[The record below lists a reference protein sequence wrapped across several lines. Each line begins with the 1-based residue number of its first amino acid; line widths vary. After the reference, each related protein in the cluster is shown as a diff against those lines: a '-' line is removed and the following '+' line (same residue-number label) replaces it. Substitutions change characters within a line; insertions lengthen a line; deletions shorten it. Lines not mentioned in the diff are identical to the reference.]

1 MDMAGL
7 LGRLFRRQ
15 RTLEL
20 RCSAVVPAAGS
31 STRMEGQDK
40 LLLPLEEQPVL
51 LHTLRALELCPYLAE
66 IIVVTREDLIVP
78 IGQLCRDAG
87 LSKVRKVIVGGA
99 TRTHSV
105 LAGLGELPSGAELV
119 AIHDGAR
126 PLVSQEVLETV
137 IFRAAECGAA
147 APAVPVKDTIKQ
159 AKGGDGKT
167 VPEGCMV
174 ENTPDR
180 STLYAVQTP
189 QCFDRAAYLAALD
202 ELDEASA
209 RLVTDDCSLFELTG
223 RPVELVQGDYAN
235 IKITTREDLPR
246 AGNGG
251 KKMRIGHGYDV
262 HRLVEGRKL
271 ILGGVEVPYEKGLLG
286 HSDADVL
293 AHAVMDAVLGAAAL
307 GDIGQHFPDTAEEYA
322 GADSL
327 MLARRV
333 AEIMTEHGWRI
344 ENIDATILCQ
354 RPKLAPHIPAMR
366 AKLAEAFGMPVDAV
380 SVKATTEEHL
390 GFTGEGLG
398 IAAHAVA
405 LIEAV

>member
-15 RTLEL
+15 RTPEL

-105 LAGLGELPSGAELV
+105 LAGLGELSSGAELV

-147 APAVPVKDTIKQ
+147 APAVPVKDTIKR
-159 AKGGDGKT
+159 ARDGL
-167 VPEGCMV
+167 V
-174 ENTPDR
+174 EATLER
-180 STLYAVQTP
+180 SELFAVQTP
-189 QCFDRAAYLAALD
+189 QVFQVDLIKAALVKALED
-202 ELDEASA
+202 GAAL
-209 RLVTDDCSLFELTG
+209 TDDCG
-223 RPVELVQGDYAN
+223 AV
-235 IKITTREDLPR
+235 
-246 AGNGG
+246 
-251 KKMRIGHGYDV
+251 RIGHGYDV
-262 HRLVEGRKL
+262 HRLVEGRRL
-271 ILGGVEVPYEKGLLG
+271 ILGGVEVPFDKGLLG

-293 AHAVMDAVLGAAAL
+293 THAVMDALLGACAL
-307 GDIGQHFPDTAEEYA
+307 GDIGHLFPDSDPAYA

-327 MLARRV
+327 RLLDEVVSRLRQRGYRV
-333 AEIMTEHGWRI
+333 G
-344 ENIDATILCQ
+344 NVDATVLAQ
-354 RPKLAPHIPAMR
+354 APKLAPYLEQMR
-366 AKLAEAFGMPVDAV
+366 RNLAWRLQVPVDAV
-380 SVKATTEEHL
+380 SVKATTEEGL
-390 GFTGEGLG
+390 GFTGTGDG
-398 IAAHAVA
+398 IAAHAVC
-405 LIEAV
+405 LVENLL